1 MTSRATSASVRPT
14 SRPAAIEAM
23 TRSAAWAAS
32 RMSSTSAG
40 SLRIRSERSTAD
52 ASENLAPGS
61 TRWSPSTNAAR
72 RPSDTATA
80 PRLWAGRWS
89 ACSRVSAT
97 SAIGSSVSS
106 QPTTV
111 TSPARGG
118 RAGAGGRRLEP
129 RGDQRHRR
137 AVGDRQH
144 EHGQPLERHRVV
156 AGEIAEVGAD
166 ADQQRVEARGG
177 RFAARAGEP
186 LAVALGGDRGDG
198 GVRAA
203 HATCSGVGAGPGI
216 GASVSVGAVG
226 SVGSAGS
233 AASASSGQRADPG
246 GEHAVAVLEQ
256 GAIGVDAGRPGV
268 GRPPARIGVVVLPD
282 GDHRDGGFGRGAHG
296 IDPVVGDGP

>member
-40 SLRIRSERSTAD
+40 SLRIRSVRSTAD

-97 SAIGSSVSS
+97 SAIGFSVSS

-111 TSPARGG
+111 TSPEA
-118 RAGAGGRRLEP
+118 AACTGAGGRGLEP
-129 RGDQRHRR
+129 RGDQRHRG
-137 AVGDRQH
+137 AIGDRDD
-144 EHGQPLERHRVV
+144 EHGQPLEGDRVV

-166 ADQQRVEARGG
+166 ADQQRVDDLRRPLRGARRPAGRHSARRGSRGWRGSRCSCDVLRRWSRVRASGPPCRVVRSGPWGRGTARGQ
-177 RFAARAGEP
+177 
-186 LAVALGGDRGDG
+186 RG
-198 GVRAA
+198 
-203 HATCSGVGAGPGI
+203 
-216 GASVSVGAVG
+216 
-226 SVGSAGS
+226 
-233 AASASSGQRADPG
+233 DPG
-246 GEHAVAVLEQ
+246 GQQAVAVLEQ
-256 GAIGVDAGRPGV
+256 GAIGVDARRAGLVARRRSSASSCCPTAMTGT
-268 GRPPARIGVVVLPD
+268 PAA
-282 GDHRDGGFGRGAHG
+282 GRG
-296 IDPVVGDGP
+296 PRWRRSRRRRGP